1 MSDLRPVIVVEG
13 KTDVQF
19 LSSFVKADFVEVNG
33 SAISRETISYISALA
48 KKRKVI
54 VLTDPDGPGRRIRK
68 VLDEAIPGLAHAFVP
83 KEKCVRG
90 KKVGIAESDK
100 ESVLIALRNIVPGE
114 VVPSSD
120 LDEASLFR
128 LGLVGGPDSA
138 RLRKELGERLHIGE
152 ANGRSFLKRC
162 KALGLTEDDLRRALD
177 GR

>member
-1 MSDLRPVIVVEG
+1 MSNLRPVIVVEG

-33 SAISRETISYISALA
+33 SAISRETISYISTLA
-48 KKRKVI
+48 RTRRVV
-54 VLTDPDGPGRRIRK
+54 VLTDPDGPGKRIRK
-68 VLDEAIPGLAHAFVP
+68 VLDEAVPGLAHAFVP
-83 KEKCVRG
+83 KERCIRG

-100 ESVLIALRNIVPGE
+100 ESVLLALENVVPGE
-114 VVPSSD
+114 EAPLSD

-128 LGLVGGPDSA
+128 LGLLGQHDSA
-138 RLRKELGERLHIGE
+138 RLRKTLGEKLHIGE

-162 KALGLTEDDLRRALD
+162 RALGLMEEDLRRLLD